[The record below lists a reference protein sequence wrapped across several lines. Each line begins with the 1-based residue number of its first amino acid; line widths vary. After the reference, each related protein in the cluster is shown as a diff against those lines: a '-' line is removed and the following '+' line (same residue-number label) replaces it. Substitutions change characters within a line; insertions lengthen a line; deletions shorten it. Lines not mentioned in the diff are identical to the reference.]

1 MIVADFRLTT
11 SKIICTIDF
20 YSTKIFYGDAISI
33 ISYHHIHSNGSLR
46 VRYVLVR
53 IDHYA
58 TIIIFSIIVF
68 AARREDKCPEC
79 YTQ

>member
-1 MIVADFRLTT
+1 M
-11 SKIICTIDF
+11 SNKIICTIDL
-20 YSTKIFYGDAISI
+20 YSTKTVYIDPLILVISNHYI
-33 ISYHHIHSNGSLR
+33 QSNCSLR

-68 AARREDKCPEC
+68 AARREDKRTEC
-79 YTQ
+79 DTQ